1 MTNVHEEFVD
11 KFTQFMNDNAEKFE
25 TRAEAIKAFSG
36 VYRLSQGATTE
47 EANDVLKEEFKSNE
61 IKEETKVDHH
71 LFEGIS
77 SQYVDPLF
85 EEGLKTKSDFLNVTK
100 KEVLNIDGVGPATV
114 KKLEA
119 NGVKFK

>member
-1 MTNVHEEFVD
+1 MTNTHEEFVD
-11 KFTQFMNDNAEKFE
+11 KFTQFMNDNADKFE
-25 TRAEAIKAFSG
+25 TRAEAVKAFSG
-36 VYRLSQGATTE
+36 VYRLSQGAMTE
-47 EANDVLKEEFKSNE
+47 ESTEVSKEEYKSNVMN
-61 IKEETKVDHH
+61 EETKVDDH

-85 EEGLKTKSDFLNVTK
+85 EEGLETRSDFLKVTK

>member
-1 MTNVHEEFVD
+1 MTNTHEEFVD
-11 KFTQFMNDNAEKFE
+11 KFTQFLNDNADKFE
-25 TRAEAIKAFSG
+25 TRAEAVKAFSG
-36 VYRLSQGATTE
+36 VYRLSQGVMTE
-47 EANDVLKEEFKSNE
+47 ESTEVSKEEYKSNVMN
-61 IKEETKVDHH
+61 EETKVDDH

-85 EEGLKTKSDFLNVTK
+85 EEGLETRSDFLKVTK

>member
-1 MTNVHEEFVD
+1 MTNTHEEFVD
-11 KFTQFMNDNAEKFE
+11 KFTQFMNDNADKFE
-25 TRAEAIKAFSG
+25 TRAEAVKAFSG
-36 VYRLSQGATTE
+36 VYRLSQGVMTE
-47 EANDVLKEEFKSNE
+47 ESTEVSKEEYKSNVMN
-61 IKEETKVDHH
+61 EETKVDDH

-85 EEGLKTKSDFLNVTK
+85 EEGLETRSDFLKVTK

>member
-25 TRAEAIKAFSG
+25 TRAEAVKAFSG
-36 VYRLSQGATTE
+36 VYRLSQGVITE
-47 EANDVLKEEFKSNE
+47 ESTAVSEEESKSNE
-61 IKEETKVDHH
+61 MKEEAKVDNH

-85 EEGLKTKSDFLNVTK
+85 EEGLKTKSDFLKVTK